1 MLESVIHRRDRG
13 AELRIPKSR
22 QQIFPRLLYPVCK
35 GTSEERLGQLHE
47 SDPRLRVNG
56 GSYRTGKFKIK
67 STLGVSK
74 EGVKVDVD
82 LETNWFGTTG
92 VPIGSPHRGSLS
104 KVLHRP
110 DIPIEFLTENRQ
122 LSAIGRRDAPSAGC

>member
-13 AELRIPKSR
+13 AELRIPKSHPLVYFTPSAKAR
-22 QQIFPRLLYPVCK
+22 RRNDWVVKSTKAIPAFAL
-35 GTSEERLGQLHE
+35 
-47 SDPRLRVNG
+47 
-56 GSYRTGKFKIK
+56 TGVATGRENSKIK

-104 KVLHRP
+104 KILHRP
-110 DIPIEFLTENRQ
+110 DIPIVFLTENRQ
-122 LSAIGRRDAPSAGC
+122 LSAIGRRDAPCAGC

>member
-22 QQIFPRLLYPVCK
+22 PLVYFTRSAK
-35 GTSEERLGQLHE
+35 ARRRN
-47 SDPRLRVNG
+47 DWVN
-56 GSYRTGKFKIK
+56 STKAIPAFALTGVATGRENSKIK

-82 LETNWFGTTG
+82 LETNWFRTTG
-92 VPIGSPHRGSLS
+92 VRYGAPIA
-104 KVLHRP
+104 
-110 DIPIEFLTENRQ
+110 F
-122 LSAIGRRDAPSAGC
+122 